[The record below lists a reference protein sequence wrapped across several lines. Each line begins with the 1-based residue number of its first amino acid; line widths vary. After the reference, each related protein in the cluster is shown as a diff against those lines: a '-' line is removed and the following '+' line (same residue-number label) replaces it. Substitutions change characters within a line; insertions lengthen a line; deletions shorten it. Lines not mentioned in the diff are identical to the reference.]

1 VADRDPVTGRCLTRP
16 ANSGRKKGVKTR
28 ETLVREAAEAQ
39 AAQAKL
45 EAEKDALEAE
55 MMPVD
60 FMLRAM
66 RSNDLLYEQRF
77 AAARAAAPY

>member
-1 VADRDPVTGRCLTRP
+1 MRP
-16 ANSGRKKGVKTR
+16 AP
-28 ETLVREAAEAQ
+28 EAPVDGSE
-39 AAQAKL
+39 KL

-66 RSNDLLYEQRF
+66 RSKDLLYEQRF
-77 AAARAAAPY
+77 AAARAAAPYCHPQLQAVAHWFRDTAWAL